1 MYIFDPFGKVKKGTW
16 IGIKH
21 YKIVSL
27 PPEPMCQLHSANV
40 QNSKPRPPNIL
51 GRPKDATSCN
61 FVTLEIVPLIFRF
74 RKISF
79 WSVNPYLKLET
90 EGLNL

>member
-1 MYIFDPFGKVKKGTW
+1 MYIFEPLCRVKKGTR

-40 QNSKPRPPNIL
+40 QNSKPRPLNIL
-51 GRPKDATSCN
+51 GIPKDATSCN
-61 FVTLEIVPLIFRF
+61 FVTLEIVTLIFRF
-74 RKISF
+74 REISF
-79 WSVNPYLKLET
+79 
-90 EGLNL
+90 

>member
-1 MYIFDPFGKVKKGTW
+1 MYIFDPFGKVKKGTR

-40 QNSKPRPPNIL
+40 QNSKPRPLNIL

-74 RKISF
+74 RKNI
-79 WSVNPYLKLET
+79 YLKLES